1 MAVKIRGIQPS
12 DKKRILEIVAETKAF
27 VPEEITVAEEVID
40 DYFNDPAGS
49 GYYFYVAE
57 YEGEVAGYICYG
69 PTPMTRGTW
78 DMYWAAVTPKLH
90 GQGIGGTL
98 FKMAE
103 QHIKSMG
110 GRMILIETSSNPNY
124 RAARSLYGTLG
135 YEHVSTIP
143 DFYDPG
149 DNAETF
155 RKVL

>member
-1 MAVKIRGIQPS
+1 MAVKLRGIKLA
-12 DKKRILEIVAETKAF
+12 DKQRILEIVKETRAF
-27 VPEEITVAEEVID
+27 VEEEVTIAEEVID
-40 DYFNDPAGS
+40 TYLKDPEGS
-49 GYYFYVAE
+49 GYFFFVAE
-57 YEGEVAGYICYG
+57 HKGEIAGYICYG

-78 DMYWAAVTPKLH
+78 DMYWAAVNPKLH
-90 GQGIGGTL
+90 GQGIGSTL
-98 FKMAE
+98 FKTAE
-103 QHIKSMG
+103 EDIRKQG

-124 RAARSLYGTLG
+124 VAARSLYLTLG

>member
-1 MAVKIRGIQPS
+1 MAVKIRGIQTT
-12 DKKRILEIVAETKAF
+12 DKTRILEVVKETKAF
-27 VPEEITVAEEVID
+27 VPEEVEVAEEVID
-40 DYFNDPAGS
+40 DYFKDPEGS
-49 GYYFYVAE
+49 GYNFYIAE
-57 YEGEVAGYICYG
+57 YDGQVAGYICYG

-103 QHIKSMG
+103 QDIRRRG
-110 GRMILIETSSNPNY
+110 GRMILIETSSNPHY
-124 RAARSLYGTLG
+124 KAARSLYLTLG

>member
-1 MAVKIRGIQPS
+1 MAVKIRGIKLS
-12 DKKRILEIVAETKAF
+12 DKQRILEIVKDTKAF
-27 VPEEITVAEEVID
+27 VAEEVTVAEEVID
-40 DYFNDPAGS
+40 DYLNDPEGS
-49 GYYFYVAE
+49 GYFFYVAE
-57 YEGEVAGYICYG
+57 HDGEIAGYICYG

-103 QHIKSMG
+103 EDIRRRG

-124 RAARSLYGTLG
+124 KAARSLYLTLG
-135 YEHVSTIP
+135 YEHVSTVP

-155 RKVL
+155 RKLL